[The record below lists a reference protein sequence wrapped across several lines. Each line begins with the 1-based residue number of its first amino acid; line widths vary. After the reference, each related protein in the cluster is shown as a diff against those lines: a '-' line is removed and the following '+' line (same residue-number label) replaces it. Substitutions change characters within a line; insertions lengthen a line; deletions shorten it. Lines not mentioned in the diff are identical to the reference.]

1 LLLSYVLKIL
11 KLFLLILIVTYL
23 LAIVF
28 RVINE
33 TEADYSGHQIFG
45 KNDNESVCPVSSN
58 VVLAEEA
65 DTFIVYNDLDYNVT
79 MTELVIMYHY
89 FSFTSLTTVGFGDF
103 HPRSDLERGFIA
115 FALLFGVALFSY
127 IMGNFIDILASYNQL
142 YEINDESEGLY
153 RFFGILTKFNRGKP
167 LNPRL
172 VD

>member
-1 LLLSYVLKIL
+1 
-11 KLFLLILIVTYL
+11 
-23 LAIVF
+23 
-28 RVINE
+28 
-33 TEADYSGHQIFG
+33 
-45 KNDNESVCPVSSN
+45 
-58 VVLAEEA
+58 
-65 DTFIVYNDLDYNVT
+65 